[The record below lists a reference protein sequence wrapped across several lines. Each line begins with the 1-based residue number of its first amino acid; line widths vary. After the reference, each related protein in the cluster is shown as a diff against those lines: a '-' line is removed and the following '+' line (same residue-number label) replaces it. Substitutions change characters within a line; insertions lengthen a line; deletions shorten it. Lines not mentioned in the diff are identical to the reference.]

1 MRRLLFFFRDQL
13 NRSASLFEDA
23 DPDQDACVLSE
34 HTAPDATEHVQKRV
48 YVVAAQRHFRD
59 ALQEQGFTVH
69 YESCTASAAGASDV
83 GPLAHLQRI
92 IQAESPASVHATEP
106 GSLAQRHAL
115 TRVCNE
121 AGVAL
126 TLHDD
131 THFLCDHDTFAEW
144 VEGRTSPT
152 LEYFYREQRRAYDCL
167 LTDTGDPVGG
177 DWNYD
182 KDNRESFGSDGPG
195 LLPEPPSYHDD
206 PHVQAARAA
215 VQTAYPD
222 APGRF
227 TEPFPWPVTPAQAQA
242 ALHRFVEDRL
252 PTFGTYQD
260 AMWTERPW
268 LYHSQL
274 SPALNLK
281 LLDPR
286 DAIEAAEAAYRSGD
300 APLNAVEGFIRQI
313 LGWREFIRG
322 LYWYRASDWSTMN
335 ELDAT
340 EPLPDFYWTGDTHMA
355 CLHDALTQVVD
366 HAYGHHI
373 QRLMITGLFGLLY
386 GIDPQQ
392 LNDWHESFYIDAWPW
407 ASVPNMLG
415 MSQYADGGYVG
426 TKPYTASGKY
436 VNRMSNYCTGCRYTP
451 DDATGEDACP
461 FTTLYWDFLD
471 RHEDTLSGNRRMN
484 FQLANL
490 RRKGDDQRHAIAE
503 RARALRSQVQ
513 DGSL

>member
-1 MRRLLFFFRDQL
+1 MRRLLVFFRDQL
-13 NRSASLFEDA
+13 NRSAPLIEAA
-23 DPDQDACVLSE
+23 DPDQDVCVLTE
-34 HTAPDATEHVQKRV
+34 HTAPDATEHTQKRV
-48 YVVAAQRHFRD
+48 YVVAAQRYFRD
-59 ALQEQGFTVH
+59 DLRDQGFTVH
-69 YESCTASAAGASDV
+69 YEACTDPV
-83 GPLAHLQRI
+83 EQTGPLAQLRRTLRTH
-92 IQAESPASVHATEP
+92 APESVHATEP
-106 GSLAQRHAL
+106 ASLEQQQGLQRICDEADVPL
-115 TRVCNE
+115 TVHQD
-121 AGVAL
+121 A
-126 TLHDD
+126 
-131 THFLCDHDTFAEW
+131 HFLCDHDTFADW
-144 VEGRTSPT
+144 VEGRKSPT

-167 LTDTGDPVGG
+167 LTESGDPVGG

-182 KDNRESFGSDGPG
+182 KDNRESFGADGPG
-195 LLPEPPSYHDD
+195 LLPDPPSYRDD
-206 PHVQAARAA
+206 PHVQAAIAD
-215 VQTAYPD
+215 VEQAYPD
-222 APGRF
+222 APGRL
-227 TEPFPWPVTPAQAQA
+227 TEPFPWPVTPEQAQE
-242 ALHRFVEDRL
+242 ALNRFVEERL
-252 PTFGTYQD
+252 PTFGTHQD

-268 LYHSQL
+268 LSHSQL

-286 DAIEAAEAAYRSGD
+286 TVIRAAEEAYDSGH

-322 LYWYRASDWSTMN
+322 LYWHRAGDWSTMN
-335 ELDAT
+335 ELGAD

-355 CLHDALTQVVD
+355 CLHDSLTQVVD

-392 LNDWHESFYIDAWPW
+392 INNWHESFYIDAWPW

-436 VNRMSNYCTGCRYTP
+436 VSRMSNYCSGCRYDP
-451 DDATGEDACP
+451 GASTGEDACP

-490 RRKGDDQRHAIAE
+490 RRKGDEQRTAISE
-503 RARALRSQVQ
+503 RASDLRSKVHS
-513 DGSL
+513 GSL